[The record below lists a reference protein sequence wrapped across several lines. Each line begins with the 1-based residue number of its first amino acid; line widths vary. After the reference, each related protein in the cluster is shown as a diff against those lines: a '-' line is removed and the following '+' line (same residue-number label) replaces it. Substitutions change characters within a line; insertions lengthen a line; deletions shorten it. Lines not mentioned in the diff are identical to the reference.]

1 MTISKTN
8 DGQRYLIECHVFDGV
23 SEDNIYNM
31 YANTL
36 EEAKECFASEVNS
49 DVIPEIIDRLP
60 DKLQLYVWEGFAP
73 DYSDGLAFAIAKDE
87 IEAREIIVK
96 DIDWNP
102 SNWGDLSIH
111 LLDKSFGKAV
121 GGGG

>member
-1 MTISKTN
+1 MTSK
-8 DGQRYLIECHVFDGV
+8 LW
-23 SEDNIYNM
+23 
-31 YANTL
+31 
-36 EEAKECFASEVNS
+36 
-49 DVIPEIIDRLP
+49 
-60 DKLQLYVWEGFAP
+60 LYVWDGFAP
-73 DYSDGLAFAIAKDE
+73 DHTNGLAFAIAKDE

-102 SNWGDLSIH
+102 SDWGDLSIH